1 MMRISIFSSARRE
14 LIARMAQLAVVAVVL
29 VMDPMA
35 EDCRAP
41 ANPEEAWLLEQLYGP
56 AQRWVIDVVPEQ
68 ALKALPVDPGETLYV
83 EDVGG
88 IRVAVLTSKT
98 VSHLGIELLGNHLR
112 VYEIDA

>member
-1 MMRISIFSSARRE
+1 MRISIFSSARRE
-14 LIARMAQLAVVAVVL
+14 LMTRMAQLAVIAVVL
-29 VMDPMA
+29 IMGPMV

-41 ANPEEAWLLEQLYGP
+41 ANLEEAWLIEQLYGP

-68 ALKALPVDPGETLYV
+68 ALETLSLEPGEQLIV

-98 VSHLGIELLGNHLR
+98 VDHLGIEYIGDRLR
-112 VYEIDA
+112 VYEIDT